1 MCTNGT
7 WGSCRLQQESEKG
20 GRASTGPD
28 GLDAPCIRPRGRL
41 RLDVFLAVPNYHVL
55 MFHSLRSY
63 NYRQWAWGALVSN
76 VGTWMQRIGQ
86 DWLVLTVLTHHSA
99 TAVGT
104 VMALQFGPALVL
116 LPLSGHA
123 ADHLDRRKLL
133 LVTQGIAGL
142 LALGLGLVTL
152 TGVVTLWQVYGF
164 ALLLG
169 CVTAFDAPARQAF
182 VSDLVDDDILANA
195 VALNSAS
202 FNAARMVGPAL
213 AGLLIAAVGEGWLF
227 MINAGTYAAMMASLT
242 LLRSNELL
250 TEDRSSGPRG
260 GLLSGFHYVRQR
272 PDLVAV
278 LVMLFLLGTFGF
290 NFAIFISTM
299 SVTVFHGDA
308 SQYGLL
314 SAAMAAG
321 TMCGSLLSARRS
333 FPGMVLM
340 GGSAAAFGVSL
351 AVAAVMPGP
360 VLFAVMLFFVGL
372 AALTFMTAS
381 NSMMQLT
388 TERAMRGRVLALR
401 IAVVMGGT
409 PVGAPMVGWVVDH
422 AGTRWAL
429 GVGALAGVA
438 SAGVALAYLVRHRR
452 LRMVRQAGR
461 LRLVIRPAQVDAAAV
476 RVAAGERVT

>member
-1 MCTNGT
+1 MAAPV
-7 WGSCRLQQESEKG
+7 
-20 GRASTGPD
+20 ASAATFGEARH
-28 GLDAPCIRPRGRL
+28 LL
-41 RLDVFLAVPNYHVL
+41 SS
-55 MFHSLRSY
+55 MFHSLRSH
-63 NYRQWAWGALVSN
+63 NYRLWAGGALVSN

-86 DWLVLTVLTHHSA
+86 DWLVLTVLTDHSA

-104 VMALQFGPALVL
+104 VMALQFGPPLLL
-116 LPLSGHA
+116 LPLTGFA

-133 LVTQGIAGL
+133 LFTQAVAGL
-142 LALGLGLVTL
+142 LALGLGLLTL
-152 TGVVTLWQVYGF
+152 TGAVQLWHVYGF

-182 VSDLVDDDILANA
+182 VSDLVDDDDLANA

-202 FNAARMVGPAL
+202 FNAARMVGPAV
-213 AGLLIAAVGEGWLF
+213 AGALIAAIGEGWLF
-227 MINAGTYAAMMASLT
+227 VVNAGSYGAVLVSLWFLRVHELHVEARPERT
-242 LLRSNELL
+242 RGSLLA
-250 TEDRSSGPRG
+250 
-260 GLLSGFHYVRQR
+260 GFRYVWQR

-278 LVMLFLLGTFGF
+278 LVMLALLGTFGF

-314 SAAMAAG
+314 TSSMAAG
-321 TMCGSLLSARRS
+321 TMSGALLSARRPA
-333 FPGMVLM
+333 PGMVLM
-340 GGSAAAFGVSL
+340 AVSAACFGISV

-360 VLFAVMLFFVGL
+360 ILFAVVLFFVGL

-388 TERAMRGRVLALR
+388 TERTMRGRVLALR

-409 PVGAPMVGWVVDH
+409 PLGAPLVGWVVDRFG
-422 AGTRWAL
+422 ARWAL
-429 GVGALAGVA
+429 GIGALSGIAAAAVA
-438 SAGVALAYLVRHRR
+438 VAYLVRHRELR
-452 LRMVRQAGR
+452 LSRDAGR
-461 LRLVIRPAQVDAAAV
+461 LRLLIEAAPADGTDV